1 LSTSAARSSTS
12 RWQTDENREPT
23 ALVVFF
29 FFFFFFVFF
38 VQTGENREQ
47 ITVVFDVV

>member
-23 ALVVFF
+23 ALVVVVVV
-29 FFFFFFVFF
+29 FFFFVFF

-47 ITVVFDVV
+47 ITVVFVLV

>member
-23 ALVVFF
+23 ALVVV

-47 ITVVFDVV
+47 ITLVFVVV

>member
-23 ALVVFF
+23 ALVVVV
-29 FFFFFFVFF
+29 FFFVFF
-38 VQTGENREQ
+38 VQRGENREQ
-47 ITVVFDVV
+47 ITVVCLVV